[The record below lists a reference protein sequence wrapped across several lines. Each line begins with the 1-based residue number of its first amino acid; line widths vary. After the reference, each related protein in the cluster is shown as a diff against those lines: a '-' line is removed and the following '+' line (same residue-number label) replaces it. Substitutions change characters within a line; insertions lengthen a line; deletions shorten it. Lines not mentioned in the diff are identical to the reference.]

1 MAVTDAHN
9 TPAERLPPLHALRA
23 FEAAGRHLSFSRA
36 ADELGVSPAAV
47 SQQIQQ
53 MEEFAGQPLFKRLTR
68 RVELTDAGAAA
79 LPLAREAMAL
89 FLEASRVMRLPLR
102 QRRVSISVAPS
113 FAGKWLVPRL
123 DNFKDLQ
130 PDLEVWVL
138 ADMAISDLAVADID
152 LAIRYGPGGY
162 PELNSELLL
171 RESVTPVCSPS
182 LLDGDGRLSA
192 PADLERFSLLHDE
205 SADRDPSC
213 PTWPMWLAARGL
225 DHVDGRRG
233 TRVNQSSLAIEAAI
247 AGKGVA
253 LAKRQLAAADIAA
266 GRLVAPFESDDQPVN
281 FAYWLIWRKGRTVS
295 PGLKALMD
303 WLRLEAAGGE
313 ADPGAGI

>member
-1 MAVTDAHN
+1 MDDETQ
-9 TPAERLPPLHALRA
+9 AERLPPLHALRA

-36 ADELGVSPAAV
+36 AEELGVSPAAV

-53 MEEFAGQPLFKRLTR
+53 IEEFAGQTLFKRLTR

-113 FAGKWLVPRL
+113 FAAKWLVPRL
-123 DNFKDLQ
+123 DRFKELQ

-162 PELNSELLL
+162 PDVNSEQLL
-171 RESVTPVCSPS
+171 RESVTPVCSPA
-182 LLDGDGRLSA
+182 LLGDNKLHT
-192 PADLERFSLLHDE
+192 PADLARASLIHDE
-205 SADRDPSC
+205 SSERDPSC
-213 PTWPMWLAARGL
+213 PTWAMWLAARAL
-225 DHVDGRRG
+225 DEVDGRRG
-233 TRVNQSSLAIEAAI
+233 LRLNQSSLAIEAAI

-266 GRLVAPFESDDQPVN
+266 GRLVAPFEGADQPVN
-281 FAYWLIWRKGRTVS
+281 FAYWLIWRRGRTIS

-303 WLRLEAAGGE
+303 WLREEAGGD